1 MDRGAWRVTVHGIAE
16 SDTTE
21 QRPTQSRAS
30 VEGWRRGGEG
40 VSEALQARCP
50 SNHLAQDLCVG
61 HPGVSVDT
69 PPPTAGPVLTSV
81 AGPGATGLESP
92 ACCSS
97 ATYWLYEEVQNA
109 VPGSTW

>member
-69 PPPTAGPVLTSV
+69 PPPYSWTSSDQCC
-81 AGPGATGLESP
+81 GARRHGLESP